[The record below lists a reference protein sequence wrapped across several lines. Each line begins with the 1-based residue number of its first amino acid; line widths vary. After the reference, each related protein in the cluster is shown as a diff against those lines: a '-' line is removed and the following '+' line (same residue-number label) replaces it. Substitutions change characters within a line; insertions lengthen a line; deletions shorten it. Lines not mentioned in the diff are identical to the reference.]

1 MGIVFQANKGL
12 IRDYVEETVKFPDAL
27 IEPGKP
33 AAEVKLAPMSSEEVK
48 RLLLKLDMIA
58 WEKINPAAAAMVAEE
73 VSSIITAVRMVK
85 VETKAEFMGM
95 LGSGANLDITWLR
108 PKDVGGPLLNAP
120 GTANKG
126 LYGGASGGVLTWL
139 HTFTAGTSEDI
150 IPEQVMAEEAA
161 VVHLGVIDP
170 IEVPKV
176 NAIRFEIAGIPTPA
190 QPLNFNI
197 RSAFGTEAVPTCR
210 FEKPVIIGPEK
221 KQKVTVMPNISGDSK
236 LQLLSLLVAKAESL
250 TL

>member
-1 MGIVFQANKGL
+1 MGIVFQANRGL

-58 WEKINPAAAAMVAEE
+58 WEKVQPAIAAMVAEE
-73 VSSIITAVRMVK
+73 VSAIITAVRMVK

-108 PKDVGGPLLNAP
+108 PKDVGGPLLNAT
-120 GTANKG
+120 GAASKG
-126 LYGGASGGVLTWL
+126 LYGGTSGGVLSWL
-139 HTFTAGTSEDI
+139 YTFTAGTSVDI
-150 IPEQVMAEEAA
+150 IPEQTMSEEAA
-161 VVHLGVIDP
+161 VIHLGVADP
-170 IEVPKV
+170 VTEPKV

-190 QPLNFNI
+190 QPLNFTI
-197 RSAFGTEAVPTCR
+197 RSSFGTESLPTCR

-221 KQKVTVMPNISGDSK
+221 KQKVSVMPHLSGDSK